1 MEFRHLRYFLAV
13 ADAGHMTRAAERLG
27 IQQPPL
33 SLQIKA
39 LEAELGVALFQR
51 HPKGVSLT
59 DAGRQFEQEA
69 RRLADEMAA
78 MQGRMARVA
87 RGELGVLNVGF
98 TSSAAAHAFTP
109 EALRACR
116 RAWPGITLSIREDH
130 AAGITE
136 AVANGRLHCGLIR
149 VPVSQPDHLSFEVL
163 LREPVLVALPV
174 DHPLAD
180 PASGSVSRRG
190 ARALALTE
198 LRQEDFILVRQPGA
212 PGLYANLLA
221 LCEAQGFRPRVAAEV
236 ERMVTSLNLVAAG
249 VGIAVVPASMQ
260 GLHPQAVVYRPLA
273 DGTPLD
279 APLTL
284 VYRSA
289 DASGPAAHFLK
300 ILRDTARRG
309 HKASARTGRHRGGA

>member
-1 MEFRHLRYFLAV
+1 MEIRHLRYFLAV
-13 ADAGHMTRAAERLG
+13 AEAGHMTRAAERLG

-39 LEAELGVALFQR
+39 LETELGVPLFHR
-51 HPKGVSLT
+51 HPKGVALT
-59 DAGRQFEQEA
+59 DAGRLFQAEA
-69 RRLADEMAA
+69 RRLVDDMAA
-78 MQGRMARVA
+78 MQQRMACVA

-136 AVANGRLHCGLIR
+136 AVEAGRLHCGLIR
-149 VPVSQPDHLSFEVL
+149 VPVSQPDGLTFETLLS
-163 LREPVLVALPV
+163 EPVVVALPR
-174 DHPLAD
+174 DHALARRADALSLAD
-180 PASGSVSRRG
+180 LRG
-190 ARALALTE
+190 E
-198 LRQEDFILVRQPGA
+198 GFILVRQPGA

-221 LCEAQGFRPRVAAEV
+221 LCEAQGVRPRIAAEV

-249 VGIAVVPASMQ
+249 AGIAVVPASMA
-260 GLHPQAVVYRPLA
+260 GLHPHAVVYLPLL

-284 VYRSA
+284 VYRTA
-289 DASGPAAHFLK
+289 EASGPAAHFLK
-300 ILRDTARRG
+300 IARDTARKTRPRG
-309 HKASARTGRHRGGA
+309 RRGSVAA

>member
-13 ADAGHMTRAAERLG
+13 AEAGHMTRAAERLG

-39 LEAELGVALFQR
+39 LEAELGVSLFQR

-69 RRLADEMAA
+69 RRLVDEMAA

-87 RGELGVLNVGF
+87 RGELGLLNVGF

-136 AVANGRLHCGLIR
+136 AVAAGRLHCGLIR
-149 VPVSQPDHLSFEVL
+149 VPVALPEHLSFELL
-163 LREPVLVALPV
+163 LREPVVVALPV
-174 DHPLAD
+174 DHPLA
-180 PASGSVSRRG
+180 AGVGARRG
-190 ARALALTE
+190 LALTD
-198 LRQEDFILVRQPGA
+198 LRQEGFILVRQPGA

-221 LCEAQGFRPRVAAEV
+221 LCEARGFRPRIAAEV

-249 VGIAVVPASMQ
+249 AGVAVVPASMR
-260 GLHPQAVVYRPLA
+260 GLHPQAVTYRPLA

-284 VYRSA
+284 VYRTA
-289 DASGPAAHFLK
+289 EASGPAAHFLK
-300 ILRDTARRG
+300 IVRDTARR
-309 HKASARTGRHRGGA
+309 HQARGRKGSPR

>member
-13 ADAGHMTRAAERLG
+13 AEAGHMTRAAERLG

-39 LEAELGVALFQR
+39 LEQELGVALFQR

-69 RRLADEMAA
+69 RRLVDEMAA

-87 RGELGVLNVGF
+87 RGELGVLNIGF

-116 RAWPGITLSIREDH
+116 RAWPGITLAIREDH

-136 AVANGRLHCGLIR
+136 AVATGRLHCGLIR
-149 VPVSQPDHLSFEVL
+149 VPVSQPEHLSFEVL

-174 DHPLAD
+174 DHPLA
-180 PASGSVSRRG
+180 AGT
-190 ARALALTE
+190 RAKQALSLTE
-198 LRQEDFILVRQPGA
+198 LRQEGFILVRQPGA

-221 LCEAQGFRPRVAAEV
+221 LCEAQGFRPRIAAEV

-249 VGIAVVPASMQ
+249 TGIAVVPASMH

-284 VYRSA
+284 VYRTA
-289 DASGPAAHFLK
+289 EASGPAAHFLK
-300 ILRDTARRG
+300 IVRATARR
-309 HKASARTGRHRGGA
+309 HQARGRRGAPQ

>member
-1 MEFRHLRYFLAV
+1 MELRHLRYFLAV
-13 ADAGHMTRAAERLG
+13 AEAGHMTRAAERLG

-39 LEAELGVALFQR
+39 LERELGVALFQR
-51 HPKGVSLT
+51 HPKGVALT
-59 DAGRQFEQEA
+59 DAGRLFEQEA
-69 RRLADEMAA
+69 RRLVDEMAA
-78 MQGRMARVA
+78 MQQRMARVA
-87 RGELGVLNVGF
+87 RGELGQINVGF

-116 RAWPGITLSIREDH
+116 RAWPGIALSIREDH

-149 VPVSQPDHLSFEVL
+149 VPVSQPEHLSFEVL

-174 DHPLAD
+174 DHALAHA
-180 PASGSVSRRG
+180 PAGQGVARAG
-190 ARALALTE
+190 RALALTE
-198 LRQEDFILVRQPGA
+198 LRHEGFILVRQPGA

-221 LCEAQGFRPRVAAEV
+221 LCEAQGFRPRIAAEV
-236 ERMVTSLNLVAAG
+236 DRMVSSLNLVAAG
-249 VGIAVVPASMQ
+249 AGVAVVPASMR

-273 DGTPLD
+273 AGTPLD

-284 VYRSA
+284 VYRAA
-289 DASGPAAHFLK
+289 DASGPAAHFFK
-300 ILRDTARRG
+300 ILRDTARR
-309 HKASARTGRHRGGA
+309 HRARGRQGPPR

>member
-1 MEFRHLRYFLAV
+1 MELRHLRYFLAV
-13 ADAGHMTRAAERLG
+13 AETGHMTRAAERLG

-39 LEAELGVALFQR
+39 LERVLGVALFHR
-51 HPKGVSLT
+51 HPKGVSLS
-59 DAGRQFEQEA
+59 DAGRLFEVEA
-69 RRLADEMAA
+69 RRLLDDMAA
-78 MQGRMARVA
+78 MEQRMARVA

-116 RAWPGITLSIREDH
+116 RAWPGISLSIREDH

-136 AVANGRLHCGLIR
+136 AVASGRLHCGLIR
-149 VPVSQPDHLSFEVL
+149 VPVSQPEHLSFEVL
-163 LREPVLVALPV
+163 LREPLLVALPL
-174 DHPLAD
+174 DHPLARERNRAR
-180 PASGSVSRRG
+180 PARG
-190 ARALALTE
+190 LALAD
-198 LRQEDFILVRQPGA
+198 LRDEGLVLVRQPGA

-221 LCEAQGFRPRVAAEV
+221 LCEAQGFRPRIAAEV
-236 ERMVTSLNLVAAG
+236 ERMGTSLNLVAAG
-249 VGIAVVPASMQ
+249 AGIAVVPASMR
-260 GLHPQAVVYRPLA
+260 GVHPGAVVYLPLA
-273 DGTPLD
+273 DDTPLD

-300 ILRDTARRG
+300 ILRDTAR
-309 HKASARTGRHRGGA
+309 KAQVRAHRGQGA

>member
-13 ADAGHMTRAAERLG
+13 AEAGHMTRAAERLG

-39 LEAELGVALFQR
+39 LEQELGVALFER

-69 RRLADEMAA
+69 RRLVDEMAA
-78 MQGRMARVA
+78 MEQRMARVA

-136 AVANGRLHCGLIR
+136 AVASGRLHCGLIR
-149 VPVSQPDHLSFEVL
+149 VPVSQPEHLSFEVL

-174 DHPLAD
+174 DHPLAGAG
-180 PASGSVSRRG
+180 PGSASRRG
-190 ARALALTE
+190 PRALALTD
-198 LRQEDFILVRQPGA
+198 LRHEGFILVRQPGA

-221 LCEAQGFRPRVAAEV
+221 LCEAQGFRPRIAAEV
-236 ERMVTSLNLVAAG
+236 ARMGTSLNLVAAG
-249 VGIAVVPASMQ
+249 AGIAVVPASMR

-284 VYRSA
+284 VYRTA
-289 DASGPAAHFLK
+289 EASGPAAHFLK
-300 ILRDTARRG
+300 IVRDTARR
-309 HKASARTGRHRGGA
+309 HQARGRRGPTR